1 MPAERATSK
10 RRDPA
15 RREPDAVP
23 PKSMRRRTTTR
34 AERHEQ
40 HATERRATEQR
51 TLERHTTERRETER
65 RTSNDSSRTR
75 HARDTRASSSRTDT
89 DVAPSVTAI
98 ALPKLRLQL
107 VLRRH
112 AHWEGSPVA
121 VVADEG
127 PEAPLLELDRVAL
140 RRGLRP
146 GLRQGVARSL
156 VPDLRTAVVR
166 ETELEALESELV
178 RGLQAFSPRIEPV
191 PDEVG
196 AAFFADPRG
205 LERLFGGLDVWASSV
220 HRYLRARRLRASV
233 VCGHHPWLAL
243 ALART
248 GHGARMLASPEQERT
263 EAEALSLRALGF
275 AEKLCE
281 PLEMLGIET
290 LGGFLA
296 IPSGELCTRFGRDA
310 AELHRRHGE
319 RGQLPLQPV
328 GIELPRRVQLELDE
342 PTTELETLLFVAKS
356 GLDPLLAEL
365 SERGERP
372 LALLV
377 ELHLEPH
384 APPGPFGTPARTLTE
399 EERTWVERLE
409 PAEPTADPKVWL
421 ELLRLRLGTLE
432 LPASVLELALE
443 AEPTPTIGHQL
454 QTPTERPKRDVLAAA
469 RALARVRATFG
480 DGSVTKATLHEAHLP
495 EARFRWEPLRVLPVP
510 QVRPHA
516 HGDLLTVRDAA
527 RDSERH
533 STPIPSDPIPSDPT
547 AFPALASSVG
557 AASREASPAS
567 TSEGSSTSSLARST
581 SARSSSLT
589 MPLFAPSDPSDAPRP
604 EGGVCAGSSPG
615 LRSVLPPEHTVCSG
629 GGTKE
634 VRGAEVI
641 AFGTAR
647 TRIDGSST
655 SANGSSTSAGSAANG
670 SSTSAGSAANGSST
684 SAGSAA
690 NGSSTSAGSAD
701 GSPMLE
707 APPRDRLQRR
717 LLARPRPISVDEE
730 GRPRPMGEHTARLFG
745 PHRTSGGWWA
755 RAHEGH
761 VVERDYYY
769 AETTRG
775 ALYWVFFD
783 RTRSAWFLHGYVD

>member
-1 MPAERATSK
+1 M
-10 RRDPA
+10 
-15 RREPDAVP
+15 
-23 PKSMRRRTTTR
+23 
-34 AERHEQ
+34 
-40 HATERRATEQR
+40 
-51 TLERHTTERRETER
+51 R
-65 RTSNDSSRTR
+65 RTSSSE
-75 HARDTRASSSRTDT
+75 ASI
-89 DVAPSVTAI
+89 APNVTAI

-107 VLRRH
+107 VMRRH
-112 AHWEGSPVA
+112 THWEGAPIA

-127 PEAPLLELDRVAL
+127 PDAPLLELDRVAL

-156 VPDLRTAVVR
+156 VPELRTAVVR
-166 ETELEALESELV
+166 AAELEALESELV

-248 GHGARMLASPEQERT
+248 GHGARVLASPEQERS

-275 AEKLCE
+275 SEKLCE
-281 PLEMLGIET
+281 PLTMLGIET

-365 SERGERP
+365 SDRGERP
-372 LALLV
+372 LALLI
-377 ELHLEPH
+377 ELHLEAH
-384 APPGPFGTPARTLTE
+384 APPGPFGAPARSLTD

-409 PAEPTADPKVWL
+409 PAEPTLDPKVWL
-421 ELLRLRLGTLE
+421 ELLRLRLGTID
-432 LPASVLELALE
+432 LPAAVVELALE
-443 AEPTPTIGHQL
+443 AESTHASGHQL
-454 QTPTERPKRDVLAAA
+454 QTLTERPKRDVLAAA

-480 DGSVTKATLHEAHLP
+480 DGSVTKATLHDAHLP

-510 QVRPHA
+510 EPRKAPANTALETRVEPA
-516 HGDLLTVRDAA
+516 VPRDVASDATPKSPA
-527 RDSERH
+527 RF
-533 STPIPSDPIPSDPT
+533 PPPSPTFDP
-547 AFPALASSVG
+547 SVG
-557 AASREASPAS
+557 TASPEASPAS
-567 TSEGSSTSSLARST
+567 QSEGPSASSLVRST
-581 SARSSSLT
+581 PDLT

-615 LRSVLPPEHTVCSG
+615 LRSVLPPERMVCSG
-629 GGTKE
+629 GGTNE
-634 VRGAEVI
+634 VSSERPTRGADVLD
-641 AFGTAR
+641 FGTYVRSRAE
-647 TRIDGSST
+647 
-655 SANGSSTSAGSAANG
+655 A
-670 SSTSAGSAANGSST
+670 
-684 SAGSAA
+684 
-690 NGSSTSAGSAD
+690 
-701 GSPMLE
+701 SPTLDT
-707 APPRDRLQRR
+707 PPPDRLQRR
-717 LLARPRPISVDEE
+717 LLARPRPLSTDEE

-745 PHRTSGGWWA
+745 PHRTSGGWWG
-755 RAHEGH
+755 RAAEKH

-769 AETTRG
+769 AETDRG

-783 RTRSAWFLHGYVD
+783 RVRSAWFLQGYVD

>member
-1 MPAERATSK
+1 
-10 RRDPA
+10 
-15 RREPDAVP
+15 
-23 PKSMRRRTTTR
+23 
-34 AERHEQ
+34 
-40 HATERRATEQR
+40 
-51 TLERHTTERRETER
+51 
-65 RTSNDSSRTR
+65 
-75 HARDTRASSSRTDT
+75 
-89 DVAPSVTAI
+89 VTAI

-166 ETELEALESELV
+166 EAELEALESELV

-248 GHGARMLASPEQERT
+248 GHRARVLASPEQERT

-328 GIELPRRVQLELDE
+328 GIKLPRRVQLELDE

-377 ELHLEPH
+377 ELHLESH

-421 ELLRLRLGTLE
+421 ELLRLRFGSLE

-495 EARFRWEPLRVLPVP
+495 EARFRWEPLRVLPIP
-510 QVRPHA
+510 QVRSSA
-516 HGDLLTVRDAA
+516 GDLLTHGLTHGSVHDSA
-527 RDSERH
+527 RDSDRD
-533 STPIPSDPIPSDPT
+533 SATPSDPT

-567 TSEGSSTSSLARST
+567 TSEGSSASSLARS
-581 SARSSSLT
+581 SVARSSSLT

-604 EGGVCAGSSPG
+604 EGGVCTGSSPG

-641 AFGTAR
+641 AFGAR
-647 TRIDGSST
+647 TRVD
-655 SANGSSTSAGSAANG
+655 GSSTSAGSAADR
-670 SSTSAGSAANGSST
+670 SSTSAGSAADRSST

-690 NGSSTSAGSAD
+690 DRSSTSAGSAADGSSTSAGSTAD
-701 GSPMLE
+701 GSPVLE
-707 APPRDRLQRR
+707 TAPRDRLQRR
-717 LLARPRPISVDEE
+717 LLTRPRPISVDEE

-745 PHRTSGGWWA
+745 PHRTSGGWWG

-769 AETTRG
+769 AETDGG

-783 RTRSAWFLHGYVD
+783 RTRSAWFLQGYVD

>member
-1 MPAERATSK
+1 MSAERTASK

-23 PKSMRRRTTTR
+23 PKPTRRRTTTR
-34 AERHEQ
+34 
-40 HATERRATEQR
+40 TG
-51 TLERHTTERRETER
+51 RETER
-65 RTSNDSSRTR
+65 ERRESERHETRRESERRTPSGSDRSSDRGLASNRDARTSSSRVDA
-75 HARDTRASSSRTDT
+75 ARSRDARASSSRTDV

-166 ETELEALESELV
+166 EAELEALESELV

-233 VCGHHPWLAL
+233 VCGHHPWLTL

-248 GHGARMLASPEQERT
+248 GHGARVLTSPEQERA
-263 EAEALSLRALGF
+263 EAEALSLRTLGF

-281 PLEMLGIET
+281 PLEMLGVET

-356 GLDPLLAEL
+356 GLDSLLAEL
-365 SERGERP
+365 SERGERAQ
-372 LALLV
+372 ALLV
-377 ELHLEPH
+377 ELHLETH
-384 APPGPFGTPARTLTE
+384 TPPGPFGTPARTLTE

-421 ELLRLRLGTLE
+421 ELLRLRFGTIE

-443 AEPTPTIGHQL
+443 AEPTHTSGHQL
-454 QTPTERPKRDVLAAA
+454 QTATERPKRDVLAAA

-510 QVRPHA
+510 QARSNA
-516 HGDLLTVRDAA
+516 HGDPLTHGPVHDPA
-527 RDSERH
+527 RDSER
-533 STPIPSDPIPSDPT
+533 PSDPT
-547 AFPALASSVG
+547 TTSSDPTSFPALASSVG

-567 TSEGSSTSSLARST
+567 TNEGSSASSLARSA

-634 VRGAEVI
+634 VRSAEVI
-641 AFGTAR
+641 DFGTAR
-647 TRIDGSST
+647 TRGD
-655 SANGSSTSAGSAANG
+655 GSSTSAGSAA
-670 SSTSAGSAANGSST
+670 
-684 SAGSAA
+684 
-690 NGSSTSAGSAD
+690 D
-701 GSPMLE
+701 GSPALE

-745 PHRTSGGWWA
+745 PHRTSGGWWG
-755 RAHEGH
+755 RPHEGH

-769 AETTRG
+769 AETDRG

-783 RTRSAWFLHGYVD
+783 RTRSAWFLQGYVD

>member
-1 MPAERATSK
+1 MPVERATSK

-23 PKSMRRRTTTR
+23 PKPTRRTTTR
-34 AERHEQ
+34 TVREP
-40 HATERRATEQR
+40 
-51 TLERHTTERRETER
+51 ERREPER
-65 RTSNDSSRTR
+65 REPERREPERREPERREPERREPERRSERGLRASSRD
-75 HARDTRASSSRTDT
+75 ARASSSRTDA

-112 AHWEGSPVA
+112 AHWDGSPVA
-121 VVADEG
+121 VVVDEG

-166 ETELEALESELV
+166 EAELEALESELV

-248 GHGARMLASPEQERT
+248 GHGARVLASPAQERT

-356 GLDPLLAEL
+356 GLAPLLAEL

-377 ELHLEPH
+377 ELHLETH

-421 ELLRLRLGTLE
+421 ELLRLRFGSLE

-510 QVRPHA
+510 QTAVPQTAVPQARSNPHD
-516 HGDLLTVRDAA
+516 DLDR
-527 RDSERH
+527 E
-533 STPIPSDPIPSDPT
+533 SDRDPT
-547 AFPALASSVG
+547 SFPALASSVG

-567 TSEGSSTSSLARST
+567 TSEGSSASSLARS
-581 SARSSSLT
+581 SVARSSSLA

-641 AFGTAR
+641 DFGTAR

-655 SANGSSTSAGSAANG
+655 SAGSAANG
-670 SSTSAGSAANGSST
+670 S
-684 SAGSAA
+684 
-690 NGSSTSAGSAD
+690 
-701 GSPMLE
+701 PVLE

-745 PHRTSGGWWA
+745 PHRTSGGWWG

-769 AETTRG
+769 AETDGG

-783 RTRSAWFLHGYVD
+783 RTRSAWFLQGYVD

>member
-1 MPAERATSK
+1 MSAERTTSK

-15 RREPDAVP
+15 RREPDLVP
-23 PKSMRRRTTTR
+23 PKPTRRTTTR
-34 AERHEQ
+34 TARTSERRE
-40 HATERRATEQR
+40 TERRETRRE
-51 TLERHTTERRETER
+51 TERRETER
-65 RTSNDSSRTR
+65 RETERRETERRSERGLHASSRDA
-75 HARDTRASSSRTDT
+75 HASSSRADA

-166 ETELEALESELV
+166 EAELEALESELV

-248 GHGARMLASPEQERT
+248 GHGARVIASPEQERT
-263 EAEALSLRALGF
+263 EAEALSLRSLGF
-275 AEKLCE
+275 TEKLCE

-296 IPSGELCTRFGRDA
+296 IPGGELCTRFGRDA

-372 LALLV
+372 QALLV
-377 ELHLEPH
+377 ELHLESH

-421 ELLRLRLGTLE
+421 ELLRLRFGALE

-510 QVRPHA
+510 QLRPEATH
-516 HGDLLTVRDAA
+516 DVLP
-527 RDSERH
+527 
-533 STPIPSDPIPSDPT
+533 STAFSSPT

-567 TSEGSSTSSLARST
+567 TSEGSSASSLARS
-581 SARSSSLT
+581 SVARSSSLT

-615 LRSVLPPEHTVCSG
+615 LHSVLPPEHTVCSG

-641 AFGTAR
+641 DFGTAR

-655 SANGSSTSAGSAANG
+655 SAGSAADGSSTSAGSAA
-670 SSTSAGSAANGSST
+670 
-684 SAGSAA
+684 
-690 NGSSTSAGSAD
+690 D
-701 GSPMLE
+701 GSPVLE

-745 PHRTSGGWWA
+745 PHRTSGGWWG

-769 AETTRG
+769 AETDGG

-783 RTRSAWFLHGYVD
+783 RTRSAWFLQGYVD

>member
-1 MPAERATSK
+1 MSAERTASK

-23 PKSMRRRTTTR
+23 PKPTRRRTTTR
-34 AERHEQ
+34 
-40 HATERRATEQR
+40 TG
-51 TLERHTTERRETER
+51 RETER
-65 RTSNDSSRTR
+65 ERRESERHETRRESERRTPSGSDRSSDRGLASNRDARTSSSRVDA
-75 HARDTRASSSRTDT
+75 ARSRDARASSSRTDV

-166 ETELEALESELV
+166 EAELEALESELV

-233 VCGHHPWLAL
+233 VCGHHPWLTL

-248 GHGARMLASPEQERT
+248 GHGARVLTSPEQERA
-263 EAEALSLRALGF
+263 EAEALSLRTLGF

-281 PLEMLGIET
+281 PLEMLGVET

-356 GLDPLLAEL
+356 GLDSLLAEL
-365 SERGERP
+365 SERGERAQ
-372 LALLV
+372 ALLV
-377 ELHLEPH
+377 ELHLETH
-384 APPGPFGTPARTLTE
+384 TPPGPFGTPARTLTE

-421 ELLRLRLGTLE
+421 ELLRLRFGTIE

-443 AEPTPTIGHQL
+443 AEPTHTSGHQL
-454 QTPTERPKRDVLAAA
+454 QTATERPKRDVLAAA

-510 QVRPHA
+510 QVRPPSTA
-516 HGDLLTVRDAA
+516 FPSTV
-527 RDSERH
+527 
-533 STPIPSDPIPSDPT
+533 
-547 AFPALASSVG
+547 FPALASSVG

-567 TSEGSSTSSLARST
+567 TNEGSSASSLARSA

-634 VRGAEVI
+634 VRSAEVI
-641 AFGTAR
+641 DFGTAR
-647 TRIDGSST
+647 TRGD
-655 SANGSSTSAGSAANG
+655 GSSTSAGSAA
-670 SSTSAGSAANGSST
+670 
-684 SAGSAA
+684 
-690 NGSSTSAGSAD
+690 D
-701 GSPMLE
+701 GSPALE

-745 PHRTSGGWWA
+745 PHRTSGGWWG
-755 RAHEGH
+755 RPHEGH

-769 AETTRG
+769 AETDRG

-783 RTRSAWFLHGYVD
+783 RTRSAWFLQGYVD

>member
-1 MPAERATSK
+1 
-10 RRDPA
+10 
-15 RREPDAVP
+15 
-23 PKSMRRRTTTR
+23 
-34 AERHEQ
+34 
-40 HATERRATEQR
+40 
-51 TLERHTTERRETER
+51 
-65 RTSNDSSRTR
+65 
-75 HARDTRASSSRTDT
+75 
-89 DVAPSVTAI
+89 VTAI

-127 PEAPLLELDRVAL
+127 PEAPLLELDRLAL

-248 GHGARMLASPEQERT
+248 GHRARVLASPEQERA

-377 ELHLEPH
+377 ELHLETH

-421 ELLRLRLGTLE
+421 ELLRLRFGALE

-454 QTPTERPKRDVLAAA
+454 QTLTERPKRDVLAAA

-510 QVRPHA
+510 QARSNA
-516 HGDLLTVRDAA
+516 HGDRLTHDPVHGVHDSA

-533 STPIPSDPIPSDPT
+533 SATTTSDPT

-567 TSEGSSTSSLARST
+567 TSEGSSASSLARST

-641 AFGTAR
+641 DLAR
-647 TRIDGSST
+647 TRIGSST
-655 SANGSSTSAGSAANG
+655 SATNGSSASAGSAA
-670 SSTSAGSAANGSST
+670 
-684 SAGSAA
+684 
-690 NGSSTSAGSAD
+690 D
-701 GSPMLE
+701 GSPVLE

-745 PHRTSGGWWA
+745 PHRTSGGWWG

-769 AETTRG
+769 AETDGG

-783 RTRSAWFLHGYVD
+783 RTRSAWFLQGYVD